1 LEERGVFEPNLE
13 QVEELCEIAEETA
26 REYVLSKAPPRRIS
40 ILNVTVDAEGTKPIT
55 INIDVEVVLSPLM
68 KNFDVEKL
76 VKEATER
83 AFASIEKYLRNSH
96 ANPRN
101 SVSYRQA

>member
-1 LEERGVFEPNLE
+1 LEEIGILELTIE

-26 REYVLSKAPPRRIS
+26 REYVLSKVPPRRIPT
-40 ILNVTVDAEGTKPIT
+40 LNVTVDAEGTKPIT
-55 INIDVEVVLSPLM
+55 INVDVEVVLSPLM

-83 AFASIEKYLRNSH
+83 AFASIEKYLRKLSCK
-96 ANPRN
+96 
-101 SVSYRQA
+101 SKK

>member
-1 LEERGVFEPNLE
+1 MEESGILELTLE

-26 REYVLSKAPPRRIS
+26 REYVLSKVPPRRIS
-40 ILNVTVDAEGTKPIT
+40 TLNVTVDAEGTKPVT
-55 INIDVEVVLSPLM
+55 INVDVEVVLSPLM

-83 AFASIEKYLRNSH
+83 AFASIEKYLRELSCK
-96 ANPRN
+96 
-101 SVSYRQA
+101 STK

>member
-1 LEERGVFEPNLE
+1 LEEIGTLELTLE

-26 REYVLSKAPPRRIS
+26 REYVLSKVPPRRIPT
-40 ILNVTVDAEGTKPIT
+40 LNLIVDAEGTKPIT
-55 INIDVEVVLSPLM
+55 INVDVEVVLSPLM

-83 AFASIEKYLRNSH
+83 AFASIEEYLRKLSCK
-96 ANPRN
+96 
-101 SVSYRQA
+101 STK

>member
-1 LEERGVFEPNLE
+1 MEEIGILELTLE

-26 REYVLSKAPPRRIS
+26 REYVLSKVPPRRMPT
-40 ILNVTVDAEGTKPIT
+40 LNVTVDAEGTKPIT
-55 INIDVEVVLSPLM
+55 INVDVEVVLSPLM

-83 AFASIEKYLRNSH
+83 AFASIRKYLRKLSCK
-96 ANPRN
+96 
-101 SVSYRQA
+101 STK

>member
-1 LEERGVFEPNLE
+1 MGILELTLE

-26 REYVLSKAPPRRIS
+26 REYVLSKVPSRRIS
-40 ILNVTVDAEGTKPIT
+40 TLNVTVDAEGTKPIT
-55 INIDVEVVLSPLM
+55 INVDVEVVLSPLM

-83 AFASIEKYLRNSH
+83 AFASIEKYLRKFLCKSMK
-96 ANPRN
+96 
-101 SVSYRQA
+101 

>member
-1 LEERGVFEPNLE
+1 MEEIGILELTLE

-26 REYVLSKAPPRRIS
+26 REYVLSKVPPRRIS
-40 ILNVTVDAEGTKPIT
+40 TLNVTVDAGGTKPIT
-55 INIDVEVVLSPLM
+55 INVDVEVVLSPLM

-83 AFASIEKYLRNSH
+83 AFASIEKYLRELSCK
-96 ANPRN
+96 
-101 SVSYRQA
+101 STK